1 MNFSCIFAKRKFK
14 RYLFSMN
21 RLTFLVL
28 ILFLSAYS
36 LLEAQTKK
44 TSLQENNL
52 IGNIK
57 SIEEFEYGMIDANGN
72 IEKETETGSTFFEY
86 NRSGF
91 ISEQK
96 VFDSKGMMGYKTT
109 FEYENNHCVKEN
121 NYNSKN
127 KIIERWHATYNDK
140 GNIKEAYRVYE
151 GKNIEKILYT
161 YDNTGLL
168 IEEKWFLNDV
178 LFHKKLYIHD
188 YVNHTV
194 EKKLID
200 QHGNTTATEI
210 ATYNTEGILM
220 EESKYNYQDSL
231 KGKTI
236 CMYNEKE
243 QLTEELSYGE
253 NNEFEGKIV
262 FTYDE
267 KGNIKEEKWYDYNNY
282 LTTNITNTY
291 TFDAKGNWIEKI
303 EYDTEIQNGTIY
315 KRKITYYN

>member
-1 MNFSCIFAKRKFK
+1 
-14 RYLFSMN
+14 MN

-28 ILFLSAYS
+28 ILFLSAYFH
-36 LLEAQTKK
+36 LEAQPKK

-52 IGNIK
+52 KGNVK
-57 SIEEFEYGMIDANGN
+57 SVEEFEYGMIDENGN
-72 IEKETETGSTFFEY
+72 IEKETEMGSTFFEY
-86 NRSGF
+86 NHFGF
-91 ISEQK
+91 IREQK
-96 VFDSKGMMGYKTT
+96 VVDSKGMMGYKTI
-109 FEYENNHCVKEN
+109 FEYENNRCVKEN

-127 KIIERWHATYNDK
+127 KIIERWVATYNDK

-151 GKNIEKILYT
+151 GKNIEKVLYT

-168 IEEKWFLNDV
+168 VEEKWLLNDV

-188 YVNHTV
+188 PVNHTI
-194 EKKLID
+194 EKKMMD
-200 QHGNTTATEI
+200 QQGNTTATEI
-210 ATYNTEGILM
+210 ATYNAEGILI

-243 QLTEELSYGE
+243 QLIEEQSYGSK
-253 NNEFEGKIV
+253 NTFEGKIV

-267 KGNIKEEKWYDYNNY
+267 NGNIKEENWYDHNNQR
-282 LTTNITNTY
+282 TTNITNTY